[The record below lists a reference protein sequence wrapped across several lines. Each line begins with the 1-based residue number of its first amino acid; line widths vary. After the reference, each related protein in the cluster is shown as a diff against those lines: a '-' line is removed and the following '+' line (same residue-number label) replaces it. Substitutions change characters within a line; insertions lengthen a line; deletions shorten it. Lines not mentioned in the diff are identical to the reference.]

1 MERYVRNHKISY
13 IRLCYEVRRGLSQDS
28 SRADLQDEYG
38 QAKQKVSKTL
48 VIFIDIIN
56 RLRQVAYGT
65 STDDWEEP
73 TYENSW
79 SQHYEVCT
87 FGFDK

>member
-38 QAKQKVSKTL
+38 QAKQKVSETL

-56 RLRQVAYGT
+56 RLKKVAYGT
-65 STDDWEEP
+65 AQMTGRSPLLE
-73 TYENSW
+73 SA
-79 SQHYEVCT
+79 YEV
-87 FGFDK
+87 